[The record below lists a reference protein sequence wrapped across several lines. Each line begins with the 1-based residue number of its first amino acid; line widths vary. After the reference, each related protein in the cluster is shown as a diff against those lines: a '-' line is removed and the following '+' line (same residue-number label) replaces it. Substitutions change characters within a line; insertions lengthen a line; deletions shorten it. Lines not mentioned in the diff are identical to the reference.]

1 MRRAAV
7 RRAGV
12 GPRPHTHRGGR
23 HRRALESHG
32 GRRAHTLLPHTPLLP
47 TPLSFPNRP
56 ASTRCSHTTPP
67 SHRSLT
73 APTPPQQRLH
83 TPPRPPRALCSA
95 GRVCRGCGRSCAR
108 GEPRCEGPL
117 RAGGTRRGPS
127 LALSCQASFELLLP
141 SHLPPSCEAPALTL
155 RWKLRFIFTLRPR
168 PETEAAQTLD
178 WERRRRLAT
187 RHPRH
192 GGRTGRSAVGAADD
206 GPAGAA
212 AQLGSGGRS
221 GHAAA
226 RHLASLARGGRPGLT
241 WRSHHLYFEHQSV
254 VVATKIA
261 PVKARASASHPR
273 AECRLCFKWGPEG
286 GGPLAQ
292 CSSHRSARLTHDNC
306 SRSSMPWLLRLAG
319 AVLALAVALPVP
331 RLFTK

>member
-83 TPPRPPRALCSA
+83 TPPRPPRALRSA

-117 RAGGTRRGPS
+117 RARGDEAWVESRP
-127 LALSCQASFELLLP
+127 LLSGELR
-141 SHLPPSCEAPALTL
+141 APAAEPPPAEL
-155 RWKLRFIFTLRPR
+155 RGARADAAL
-168 PETEAAQTLD
+168 EAALPLHA
-178 WERRRRLAT
+178 EAS
-187 RHPRH
+187 PRDR
-192 GGRTGRSAVGAADD
+192 GRAD
-206 GPAGAA
+206 
-212 AQLGSGGRS
+212 
-221 GHAAA
+221 
-226 RHLASLARGGRPGLT
+226 
-241 WRSHHLYFEHQSV
+241 
-254 VVATKIA
+254 
-261 PVKARASASHPR
+261 
-273 AECRLCFKWGPEG
+273 
-286 GGPLAQ
+286 
-292 CSSHRSARLTHDNC
+292 
-306 SRSSMPWLLRLAG
+306 
-319 AVLALAVALPVP
+319 P
-331 RLFTK
+331 RLGAPPPARDAPSPPRRQDGTVRCRCCR